1 MRVKFLLGPLSKFIN
16 IHLSLGLWGVFVG
29 KVTMSFEMSPGERG
43 GGEVQGGARSVEK
56 VRCINRGNK
65 QRNKL

>member
-16 IHLSLGLWGVFVG
+16 IHLSLGLCGMFVG

-43 GGEVQGGARSVEK
+43 GGEVQEGARSVDPA
-56 VRCINRGNK
+56 RCINRGNK
-65 QRNKL
+65 QRNEF